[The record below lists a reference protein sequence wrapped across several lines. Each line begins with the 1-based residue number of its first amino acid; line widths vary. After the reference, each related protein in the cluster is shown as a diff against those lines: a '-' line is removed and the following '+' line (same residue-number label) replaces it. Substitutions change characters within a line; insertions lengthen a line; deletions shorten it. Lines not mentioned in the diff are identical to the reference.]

1 MMHKN
6 EGKLLASVGIS
17 KIGNVMYDYGNSTW
31 LAGLG
36 ILGQKYIGYY
46 QLAENVISLLLN
58 PIGGAVADRFKRRK
72 ILLVT
77 DLIASIMC
85 LTLGLFGTKDIML
98 WGLIVVNGVLAVLHA
113 FSGTS
118 FRSYVANLVEE
129 DRLVAFNAHLE
140 MLSQI
145 VSVSSPILAFLF
157 VDRFG
162 LKPTLISDGISF
174 MVSFLILLSLKAP
187 EGHVTEN
194 KQRVTVKEIF
204 MDIIEGLKF
213 VSTEKEI
220 FFLLIIA
227 SLVNFFIAAYNYLI
241 PFTNQL
247 FSNQSSYASLLT
259 AGALGA
265 ILGAFLSSKVF
276 KNTYK
281 SLLLSLALSGLG
293 LTLLT
298 VFATLGLPII
308 VILLGNLIF
317 SLFLTIFNIHFFTL
331 VSKKVPAELLGRVFS
346 SIYTVAI
353 VFMPLGTFLMT
364 VLPSSVDRRSF
375 LVNGLAITVLSAFAY
390 SYAVK
395 NFK

>member
-1 MMHKN
+1 MHKN

-31 LAGLG
+31 LSGLG
-36 ILGQKYIGYY
+36 LVGQKYIGYY
-46 QLAENVISLLLN
+46 QLAENVISLLIN

-85 LTLGLFGTKDIML
+85 LTLGLFGTKDTML
-98 WGLIVVNGVLAVLHA
+98 WGLIAVNGALAVLHA

-118 FRSYVANLVEE
+118 FRSYVASLVEE

-162 LKPTLISDGISF
+162 LKPTLIIEGISF

-204 MDIIEGLKF
+204 TDIIDGLKF
-213 VSTEKEI
+213 IISEKEI

-241 PFTNQL
+241 PFTNHL
-247 FSNQSSYASLLT
+247 FSHRSSYASLLT

-265 ILGAFLSSKVF
+265 ILGAFFSSKIF

-281 SLLLSLALSGLG
+281 GLLLSLALSGFG
-293 LTLLT
+293 LILLT
-298 VFATLGLPII
+298 VFSTLGLPIM

-353 VFMPLGTFLMT
+353 VFMPLGTSLMT
-364 VLPSSVDRRSF
+364 LFPASIDRKSF
-375 LVNGLAITVLSAFAY
+375 LVIGLAITLLSVFAY